1 MANKSVSAAAT
12 LWGATRIE
20 DRTGWKATCSSNGTD
35 STTGCDKA
43 IDARGKETDWKSAS
57 KPGAVHWIVIDLAKE
72 VNIHSLAVTPSN
84 SWEAAGG
91 SVRKHGVEVRTQTGD
106 WQTVAFGAWR
116 NGSIETA
123 ATFEPRPAQ
132 FVRLSVLDT
141 HKDADFV
148 AISDINVYTLPAVPA
163 AVAGGGRWN
172 YTLNFP
178 LVPVTAFLNPI
189 THQLVTLA
197 SYAPD
202 KFVKDTY
209 KYTVLA
215 TWDPPSG
222 NMTDQFLGQTEHDI
236 FCPGT
241 SMDERGQL
249 IVTGG
254 STSDVFSIYNPSP
267 GRGWEKPKNNKVA
280 VSRGYQGQ
288 TYLSDGR
295 TFMIGGTWSGGSPD
309 EDKNGEIYDPN
320 NGGGWTELPGI
331 AADYIRMNASQSCDT
346 PQTSKPCFVN
356 EWRQHH
362 AWLFAWKNG
371 SVFHAGPSARMNWF
385 LVKDYPGR
393 VELGG
398 YRRDA
403 AKGFADGDAVCGAAV
418 MHDAAN
424 GRILTAGGAP
434 NYHYWHDPNNKDP
447 KAGHRREATTNVFSI
462 TLGAPGR
469 VVEPTQL
476 ASMKHQRI
484 FANAAVLPNGDIFV
498 VGGQRQ
504 GEPFYDDT
512 WQPVPE
518 IYTPQTNS
526 WRDAA
531 PHSTPRVYH
540 SWAMLL
546 PDASVLVGGGG
557 LQRPETDHYDA
568 QIYQPSYLLTPDG
581 KDAIPDTQR
590 PAIKDDGV
598 TEYKVGDTLSIVT
611 DGDVDDASLIRYS
624 AATHALNNDL
634 RRIHLTL
641 QGVGSKNYTAAIPSD
656 PGVALPGYWMLF
668 VLRKGVPSHAK
679 TIRIH
684 T

>member
-1 MANKSVSAAAT
+1 MGNKSVSTAAT

-20 DRTGWKATCSSNGTD
+20 DRTGWKATCSSSSSNDPAT
-35 STTGCDKA
+35 SCDKA
-43 IDARGKETDWKSAS
+43 IDALGNATDWKSAN
-57 KPGAVHWIVIDLAKE
+57 GTVHWIVIDLAQE
-72 VNIHSLAVTPSN
+72 VNIHSLAVTPSK

-91 SVRKHGVEVRTQTGD
+91 SVRQHQVEVRTQTGD
-106 WQTVAFGAWR
+106 WQPVAFGAWR
-116 NGSIETA
+116 NGSIVTA
-123 ATFEPRPAQ
+123 ATFEPRLAQ
-132 FVRLSVLDT
+132 FVRLSVRDT
-141 HKDADFV
+141 HKDANFV
-148 AISDINVYTLPAVPA
+148 AISDINVYTLSAVPA

-189 THQLVTLA
+189 TRQLVTLA

-202 KFVKDTY
+202 RFENDKHHN
-209 KYTVLA
+209 TVLA
-215 TWDPPSG
+215 TWDPASG
-222 NMTDQFLGQTEHDI
+222 NITDELIGQTKHDI

-241 SMDERGQL
+241 SMDESGQL

-254 STSDVFSIYNPSP
+254 STAAVFSIYNPSP
-267 GRGWEKPKNNKVA
+267 SRGWEMPKHNRVA
-280 VSRGYQGQ
+280 VPRGYQGQ

-295 TFMIGGTWSGGSPD
+295 TFMIGGTWSGGGAD
-309 EDKNGEIYDPN
+309 ENKNGEIYDPKT
-320 NGGGWTELPGI
+320 GTWTKLPGI
-331 AADYIRMNASQSCDT
+331 AADYIKMNASQTCS
-346 PQTSKPCFVN
+346 PPGSSKPCFMD

-362 AWLFAWKNG
+362 AWLFAWKDG
-371 SVFHAGPSARMNWF
+371 SVFHAGPSVRMNWF
-385 LVKDYPGR
+385 FLTAAPGK

-398 YRRDA
+398 YRKDTS
-403 AKGFADGDAVCGAAV
+403 KDFADGDAVCGAAV
-418 MHDAAN
+418 MYDAVN

-434 NYHYWHDPNNKDP
+434 NYHYWHDSSKMP
-447 KAGHRREATTNVFSI
+447 AGAHRLEATTNVFNI

-476 ASMKHQRI
+476 ASMKRQRI
-484 FANAAVLPNGDIFV
+484 FANAAVLPNGEVFI

-504 GEPFYDDT
+504 GEPFYDET

-568 QIYQPSYLLTPDG
+568 QVYQPSYLLTPDG
-581 KDAIPDTQR
+581 KDTIPDTQR

-598 TEYKVGDTLSIVT
+598 TEYKVGDAVSIAT
-611 DGDVDDASLIRYS
+611 DVDVDDASLIRYS

-634 RRIHLTL
+634 RRIQLTL
-641 QGVGSKNYTAAIPSD
+641 RGSGKNYTAAIPSD